1 MSLSDW
7 LRLIILSVLWGG
19 SFPFIEVAL
28 IDFDPLTVVNLRL
41 LFAALTLLLIWY
53 WRGSKWTRNSEV
65 WLALVFIALV
75 NNIVPFSLIVWAQTH
90 ITASVAA
97 ILNATV
103 PIFGVVLAWFFAHDE
118 RPGLN
123 KFIGVTLGFVGVV
136 VLLAPSGE
144 ELNAA
149 TLAGKIAVLL
159 ATFCYA
165 VGIIFSKRFK
175 RLGVPPLVLAC
186 MQALIAGLM
195 LLPITLMLE
204 RPWQVEISSIASPL
218 ATIALGVISSALAYL
233 LFFRLL
239 ASAGAINLMLV
250 TLLIPVSSCLLA
262 ALFLHERLQLNDAIG
277 MLIILSA
284 LLVIDGR
291 LPSLVLRKL

>member
-218 ATIALGVISSALAYL
+218 ATVALGVISSALAYL

-262 ALFLHERLQLNDAIG
+262 ALFLYERLQLNDAIG

-291 LPSLVLRKL
+291 LPRLVLRKL